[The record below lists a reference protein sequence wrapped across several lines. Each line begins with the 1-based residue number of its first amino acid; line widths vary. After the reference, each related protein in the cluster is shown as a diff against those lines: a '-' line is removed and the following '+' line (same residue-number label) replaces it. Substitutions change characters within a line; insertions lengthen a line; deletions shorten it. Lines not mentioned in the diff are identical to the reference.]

1 MHELER
7 ETVKNE
13 SLGDDN
19 TTMTLMAA
27 ENLRYL
33 RNILDN
39 FSAVSGLTCNYEKT
53 NVLPIGP
60 PLEDID
66 LAGFTL
72 TDSIK
77 LLGLNISKNLD
88 TFDETFTT
96 IHDKIRDLIAFWDR
110 FRLSLPGRISVI
122 KNLLIPQLNYIGCF
136 LDPSPLVL
144 QNIQTTLDSFA
155 LHGLQVS
162 RDCRYLSPQDGGLGL
177 FNLKNFLQAQ
187 KCSWIKRADAKCI
200 DNWRYDLKMCAPD
213 GNLMLLRTMDVNHN
227 EHPILYNLASAFC
240 NFSTALSKKD
250 SNFKKGQIF
259 LNPHFVRSGTDNGLI
274 DIPFFTR
281 GIYDDC
287 KSAIRKLTLEDCFI
301 NGIFRTKLQ
310 FRDIGLRLNDIVWI
324 RLRGAIN
331 QAKASFG
338 SVPRKNDSTSVA
350 NFVRGFKKGSKK
362 FREIIEYDSTLTECR
377 KTLRT
382 VTTFSE
388 ITDTTVPESDFLG
401 KTLSLWNRS
410 FLPNELR
417 EFFFKER
424 KNCLPLNNRI
434 VNYVQNASDKC
445 SFCKIINPETLTRES
460 FSHLFLDC
468 PVTRGNLNG
477 FIRIIRIPVLPNDPN
492 LKNIFWYGIV
502 EGELDK
508 ELLLIFEIFCY
519 CIWKA
524 KTAKKIPRVLTV
536 ADSFFCILQTIFGIS
551 FKIRD
556 NFMKNP
562 KCANLLQAMG

>member
-1 MHELER
+1 
-7 ETVKNE
+7 
-13 SLGDDN
+13 
-19 TTMTLMAA
+19 
-27 ENLRYL
+27 
-33 RNILDN
+33 
-39 FSAVSGLTCNYEKT
+39 
-53 NVLPIGP
+53 
-60 PLEDID
+60 
-66 LAGFTL
+66 
-72 TDSIK
+72 
-77 LLGLNISKNLD
+77 
-88 TFDETFTT
+88 
-96 IHDKIRDLIAFWDR
+96 
-110 FRLSLPGRISVI
+110 VI

-136 LDPSPLVL
+136 LDPSPLIL

-162 RDCRYLSPQDGGLGL
+162 RDRRYLSPQDGGLGL
-177 FNLKNFLQAQ
+177 FNFKNFLQAQ

-213 GNLMLLRTMDVNHN
+213 GNLMLLRTMDVNRN

-250 SNFKKGQIF
+250 SNFKTGQIF
-259 LNPHFVRSGTDNGLI
+259 LNPHFIRSGTDNGLI

-281 GIYDDC
+281 EIYDDC
-287 KSAIRKLTLEDCFI
+287 KSAIRNLTFEDCFM

-310 FRDIGLRLNDIVWI
+310 FRDIGLRLNDTVWI
-324 RLRGAIN
+324 RLRGAITH
-331 QAKASFG
+331 AKASFG
-338 SVPRKNDSTSVA
+338 SVPRENESTSVA
-350 NFVRGFKKGSKK
+350 AFVRGFKKGSKK
-362 FREIIEYDSTLTECR
+362 FREIIEYDSKLAECR

-382 VTTFSE
+382 VITFSE
-388 ITDTTVPESDFLG
+388 ITDTTVPESEFLG
-401 KTLSLWNRS
+401 KILSLWNRS

-424 KNCLPLNNRI
+424 NNCLPLNNRI
-434 VNYVQNASDKC
+434 ANFVQNASDKC

-460 FSHLFLDC
+460 FTHLFLDC
-468 PVTRGNLNG
+468 LVTRGNLNG

-508 ELLLIFEIFCY
+508 ELLLIFEIFRY
-519 CIWKA
+519 CIWKE
-524 KTAKKIPRVLTV
+524 KTAKKIPHVLTV
-536 ADSFFCILQTIFGIS
+536 TESFFNILNTIFGIS

-556 NFMKNP
+556 NFTKNP